1 MTRSTLTDL
10 NSDKLRYYSFM
21 VSLDRFDGSCNTLT
35 DLSDRIYIDMCS
47 KQNKRCVYKAF
58 NMITETNESKTLI
71 KHISCDYRFKF
82 SGKRCIRKH
91 KFAWLLII
99 FNI

>member
-35 DLSDRIYIDMCS
+35 NLSDRIYIDMCS
-47 KQNKRCVYKAF
+47 KQNKR
-58 NMITETNESKTLI
+58 
-71 KHISCDYRFKF
+71 
-82 SGKRCIRKH
+82 
-91 KFAWLLII
+91 
-99 FNI
+99 